1 MEKEQLKDNNENGR
15 PKYSV
20 KKEQFNTC
28 YEENNNGSGDSVE
41 DLGCED
47 CGDGEVG
54 GQLVE
59 RRFKEQLEGLFRE
72 QFVERQFGEEA

>member
-1 MEKEQLKDNNENGR
+1 MAD
-15 PKYSV
+15 PS
-20 KKEQFNTC
+20 FNTC
-28 YEENNNGSGDSVE
+28 YEENNKGSGDSVE

-47 CGDGEVG
+47 YGDGEVG

-59 RRFKEQLEGLFRE
+59 WLFKEQFEGLFRE